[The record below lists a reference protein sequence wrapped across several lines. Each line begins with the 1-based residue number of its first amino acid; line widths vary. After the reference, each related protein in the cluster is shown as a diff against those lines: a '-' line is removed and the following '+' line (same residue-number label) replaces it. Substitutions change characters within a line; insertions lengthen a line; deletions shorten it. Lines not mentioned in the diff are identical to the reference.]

1 MTKAYY
7 NKSTNQVVNNP
18 CFLCIPGKFF
28 DNKETEYVKEAIKQI
43 NSKVDEKLSQS
54 YVQFFNFISLNY
66 IVSKTRNNVP
76 IGIEKAKEIIP
87 GTIIKLLNYAT
98 CIFFIYMVP
107 ATGASLL
114 LYFNIIQNKL
124 QVYEKGIIMGC
135 IYLFFLILTGVTTV
149 KYGKSRINNYIK
161 QVTDVVKPI

>member
-1 MTKAYY
+1 
-7 NKSTNQVVNNP
+7 
-18 CFLCIPGKFF
+18 
-28 DNKETEYVKEAIKQI
+28 
-43 NSKVDEKLSQS
+43 
-54 YVQFFNFISLNY
+54 
-66 IVSKTRNNVP
+66 
-76 IGIEKAKEIIP
+76 
-87 GTIIKLLNYAT
+87 
-98 CIFFIYMVP
+98 MVP

-161 QVTDVVKPI
+161 

>member
-7 NKSTNQVVNNP
+7 NKSNNQVVNNS

-28 DNKETEYVKEAIKQI
+28 DKKETEYVNEAITQI
-43 NSKVDEKLSQS
+43 NSTVDEQLSQS
-54 YVQFFNFISLNY
+54 YVKFFNFISLNY
-66 IVSKTRNNVP
+66 IVSQTRNNIP
-76 IGIEKAKEIIP
+76 RGIEKATEIIP

-98 CIFFIYMVP
+98 CIFFIYMIP
-107 ATGASLL
+107 ATGSSLL
-114 LYFNIIQNKL
+114 LYFNVIENKL

-149 KYGKSRINNYIK
+149 NYGKSRINKYIE
-161 QVTDVVKPI
+161 QVTKEVRPI